1 MKWGGEVAGQRTEG
15 KPKPLVGLY
24 VEAPLLTEV
33 TEGLQELQLD
43 ITISAVELKILED
56 LQSLLRK
63 PDVETR
69 DVDKLLHSYLG
80 VLLFII
86 ITINYYNLIIPFSLS
101 GLSLPLLHL
110 PLHSDHVRERPGLQ
124 ARQGQG
130 SHLEPSQLIPLVY
143 QTKKNKGE

>member
-24 VEAPLLTEV
+24 VEPPLPTEV

-43 ITISAVELKILED
+43 ITISAVELEILED

-63 PDVETR
+63 TDVETR

-80 VLLFII
+80 LLLFLQLLQF
-86 ITINYYNLIIPFSLS
+86 NIPFQ
-101 GLSLPLLHL
+101 PLWTVSA
-110 PLHSDHVRERPGLQ
+110 PPPPTSPF
-124 ARQGQG
+124 
-130 SHLEPSQLIPLVY
+130 
-143 QTKKNKGE
+143 

>member
-43 ITISAVELKILED
+43 ITISEVELEILED

-80 VLLFII
+80 LLLFLQLLQF
-86 ITINYYNLIIPFSLS
+86 NIPFQ
-101 GLSLPLLHL
+101 PLWTVSA
-110 PLHSDHVRERPGLQ
+110 PPPPTSPF
-124 ARQGQG
+124 
-130 SHLEPSQLIPLVY
+130 
-143 QTKKNKGE
+143 